1 MKNRILLALLLSVGS
16 LFTGCQTI
24 SENKLF
30 KKEDEERVFET
41 PSKIVAI
48 WTNSVFSDT
57 GEKPVRG
64 LGGRLYFYDK
74 NHQPIQ
80 VDGKLSVFLYDDT
93 NAGDRKKQEA
103 SKTVHFTPEEVA
115 TKFTPS
121 DFGASYSFWVPW
133 DQVGGKKTQLA
144 VIPVFT
150 ARTGEMIV
158 GDQARHL
165 LPGKDP
171 IKFIDSQEAKGDS
184 GVRQVSYEEVDNN
197 EDSESR
203 IRTSTI
209 KLSPAL
215 QERLR
220 QGWPVTRTEKKEVRT
235 KVERNEKTN
244 REPLSIQLKKKRAAE
259 EELKQQHLSESQS
272 STTDSA
278 TEKPKGSSE
287 LELLQAQ
294 ALQYAQLKNAPARN
308 PLGRV
313 MSKFRR

>member
-1 MKNRILLALLLSVGS
+1 MKNRILLVVLLGVSS
-16 LFTGCQTI
+16 LFSGCQTL
-24 SENKLF
+24 SESKLL

-48 WTNSVFSDT
+48 WTNSVFSGS

-93 NAGDRKKQEA
+93 KEGDRTQQEA
-103 SKTVHFTPEEVA
+103 SKTVHFTPDQVA
-115 TKFTPS
+115 SKFTPS

-133 DQVGGKKTQLA
+133 DRVGGNKTQLA

-171 IKFIDSQEAKGDS
+171 IKFIDEEENTEIGS
-184 GVRQVSYEEVDNN
+184 GVRQVSFEEVDGD
-197 EDSESR
+197 EDDELR

-220 QGWPVTRTEKKEVRT
+220 QGWPVTEVKKNEIRPKVQRT
-235 KVERNEKTN
+235 KLRE
-244 REPLSIQLKKKRAAE
+244 REPLSIQLQPKSDA
-259 EELKQQHLSESQS
+259 
-272 STTDSA
+272 DSA
-278 TEKPKGSSE
+278 PQEVPETGAETKELSKDQSTGSSE

-294 ALQYAQLKNAPARN
+294 ALQYAQLKNAHARN

>member
-1 MKNRILLALLLSVGS
+1 MKNRILLALLLSFGY
-16 LFTGCQTI
+16 LFTGCQTL

-171 IKFIDSQEAKGDS
+171 IKFIDEETAKVDS
-184 GVRQVSYEEVDNN
+184 EVRQVSYEQVDND

-220 QGWPVTRTEKKEVRT
+220 QGWPVTRIEKKEVRA
-235 KVERNEKTN
+235 KVERVGTTQ

-259 EELKQQHLSESQS
+259 EKLKQQQSSESK
-272 STTDSA
+272 SA
-278 TEKPKGSSE
+278 TSDATEQPTGGSE